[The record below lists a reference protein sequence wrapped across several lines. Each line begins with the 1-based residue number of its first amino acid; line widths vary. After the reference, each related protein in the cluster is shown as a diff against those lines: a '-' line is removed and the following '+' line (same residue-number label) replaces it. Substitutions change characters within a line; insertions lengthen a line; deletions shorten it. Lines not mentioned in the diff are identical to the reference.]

1 MRAYKRLQD
10 RIEEKRKEYK
20 RLHEDLEKRQERFMK
35 RRGKLQEILGEL
47 ERDLNVRLGKES
59 VKKENEVKMKG
70 KQREISDV
78 IETIPQ
84 KIKRMIDMELEEY
97 SKAFNT
103 QVQNMKKE
111 MNSFFT
117 SKKEYCFGSDGRE
130 ENSVKKQK
138 DLRAQL
144 GLMYLAT
151 EKIDRENTKLMADC
165 KQYEEDFK
173 IQEGTRSK
181 LFQ

>member
-1 MRAYKRLQD
+1 
-10 RIEEKRKEYK
+10 
-20 RLHEDLEKRQERFMK
+20 
-35 RRGKLQEILGEL
+35 
-47 ERDLNVRLGKES
+47 
-59 VKKENEVKMKG
+59 
-70 KQREISDV
+70 
-78 IETIPQ
+78 
-84 KIKRMIDMELEEY
+84 
-97 SKAFNT
+97 
-103 QVQNMKKE
+103 
-111 MNSFFT
+111 
-117 SKKEYCFGSDGRE
+117 
-130 ENSVKKQK
+130 VKKQK

>member
-1 MRAYKRLQD
+1 MQKEMGGESQMKGGVTDQRNDLDIDNINFQTTTAEDIVRLYKRLQD

-20 RLHEDLEKRQERFMK
+20 RLQEDLDKRQERFMK
-35 RRGKLQEILGEL
+35 RRSKLQEILGEL

-70 KQREISDV
+70 KQQEISNI

-84 KIKRMIDMELEEY
+84 KIKRMIDVELEEY

-117 SKKEYCFGSDGRE
+117 SKKE
-130 ENSVKKQK
+130 
-138 DLRAQL
+138 
-144 GLMYLAT
+144 
-151 EKIDRENTKLMADC
+151 
-165 KQYEEDFK
+165 
-173 IQEGTRSK
+173 
-181 LFQ
+181 

>member
-1 MRAYKRLQD
+1 MQKEGGIDSQTKGAVTDQRHDLDIDNVNFQTTTAEDIVRAYKRLQD

-117 SKKEYCFGSDGRE
+117 SKKEYYYGVMVGRRIVCRNRRTCE
-130 ENSVKKQK
+130 LS
-138 DLRAQL
+138 
-144 GLMYLAT
+144 
-151 EKIDRENTKLMADC
+151 
-165 KQYEEDFK
+165 
-173 IQEGTRSK
+173 
-181 LFQ
+181 